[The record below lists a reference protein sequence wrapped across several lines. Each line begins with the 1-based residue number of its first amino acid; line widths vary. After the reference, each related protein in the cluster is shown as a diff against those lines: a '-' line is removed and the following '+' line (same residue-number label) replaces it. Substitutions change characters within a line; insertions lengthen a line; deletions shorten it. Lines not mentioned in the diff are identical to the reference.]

1 MRERTFL
8 LTLILF
14 AACHSTQPRE
24 GIKGQVF
31 WISGNQ
37 LPGPEENHSS
47 HYGIQRQIHIYEV
60 TTIEETKMTP
70 EGFFSDIKTKLITSL
85 TTKPDGSFKV
95 KLPPGKYSI
104 FVQEAEGLYANLFD
118 KNNAINPVVVK
129 ERQYSWLPISVDY
142 QAAY

>member
-1 MRERTFL
+1 MRKYIL
-8 LTLILF
+8 LLPLF
-14 AACHSTQPRE
+14 IAFGCNSSQPRE

-37 LPGPEENHSS
+37 LPGPEDNRSA
-47 HYGIQRQIHIYEV
+47 HYGIQREIHIYELTTLKDV
-60 TTIEETKMTP
+60 TLTP
-70 EGFFSDIKTKLITSL
+70 EGFFSDIKTNLVTSL

-95 KLPPGKYSI
+95 RLPPGKYSI
-104 FVQEAEGLYANLFD
+104 FVQESAGLYANLFD

-129 ERQYSWLPISVDY
+129 EKQYAWLPITVDY